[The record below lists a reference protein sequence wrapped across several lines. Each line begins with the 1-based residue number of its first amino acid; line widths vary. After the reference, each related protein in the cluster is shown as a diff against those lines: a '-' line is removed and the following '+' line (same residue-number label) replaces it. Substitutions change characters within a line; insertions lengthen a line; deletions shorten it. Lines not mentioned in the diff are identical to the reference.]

1 MLKLS
6 QAIVVE
12 GRYDLNA
19 LSQIV
24 DAPIFTTEGFHVMK
38 DKQLLNLLRRVALE
52 RGLIILTDSD
62 GAGFV
67 IRNYL
72 TGALPKEKV
81 YHAYIPEISGKERRK
96 SQAGKEGLLGVEG
109 MRPEV
114 ILAALERAGV
124 PMDMQEKVE
133 EPDPITKADLVLCG
147 LSGGTGSA
155 EKRKKL
161 LKELDFPEK
170 MSANAMLR
178 ALNLL
183 FDRETFLRM
192 YSND

>member
-12 GRYDLNA
+12 GKYDLNA

-24 DAPIFTTEGFHVMK
+24 DAPIFTTDGFHVMK
-38 DKQLLNLLRRVALE
+38 DKQLLHLLRRVAKE

-81 YHAYIPEISGKERRK
+81 YHAYIPEIAGKERRK
-96 SQAGKEGLLGVEG
+96 AQAGKEGLLGVEG

-124 PMDMQEKVE
+124 PMEQGSAE
-133 EPDPITKADLVLCG
+133 EEREPITKADLVLCG
-147 LSGGTGSA
+147 LSGGTCSA
-155 EKRKKL
+155 DKRKRL

-178 ALNLL
+178 ALNLI
-183 FDRETFLRM
+183 FDRETFLRT

>member
-1 MLKLS
+1 MLKIS

-12 GRYDLNA
+12 GKYDLNA

-24 DAPIFTTEGFHVMK
+24 DAPIFTTDGFHVMK
-38 DKQLLNLLRRVALE
+38 DKQLLNLLRRVAQE

-72 TGALPKEKV
+72 TGALPKDKV

-96 SQAGKEGLLGVEG
+96 AQAGKEGLLGVEG

-114 ILAALERAGV
+114 ILSALERAGV
-124 PMDMQEKVE
+124 PLDGQVGVNS
-133 EPDPITKADLVLCG
+133 DPITKADLVLCG
-147 LSGGTGSA
+147 LSGGDGSA

-183 FDRETFLRM
+183 FDREAFLRK

>member
-24 DAPIFTTEGFHVMK
+24 DAPIFTTDGFHVMK
-38 DKQLLNLLRRVALE
+38 DNQLLNLLRRVAQE

-72 TGALPKEKV
+72 TGALPKDKV
-81 YHAYIPEISGKERRK
+81 YQAYIPEISGKERRK
-96 SQAGKEGLLGVEG
+96 AQAGKEGLLGVEG

-124 PMDMQEKVE
+124 PMGEQEAE
-133 EPDPITKADLVLCG
+133 ETEPITKADLVLCG
-147 LSGGTGSA
+147 LSGGEGSA
-155 EKRKKL
+155 DKRKKL

-183 FDRETFLRM
+183 FDREAFLRK